1 MGGTRH
7 DGFDHRAFRTVTG
20 LAARGLVRSAGV
32 ALSFLPWLGLLGW
45 LSAVAWFLCDD
56 AFISFRYARNLLEG
70 HGLVFNPGE
79 YVEGYTNFLW
89 VLELAALWGVLGI
102 PPERA
107 APWLSVACTVGVVA
121 ALGVW
126 LARLPLLRQRWL
138 VAWMAFGLLCS
149 SATFAVWTSGGGLE
163 TRQFTLFMVLAVVC
177 LSLWRCGRWG
187 LVAASLSLA
196 LAAWTRPEGL
206 LTGLV
211 CIGWFAVQTMVDAG
225 RLRPDWRRLAWLAAP
240 FVVLVAAHY
249 VFRYAYYGEWL
260 PNTYYAKHVRPW
272 YESGFRYL
280 WAAALETGLY
290 LLLPLAA
297 VAARERWR
305 SHRDGA
311 FVLPLLLMGVHMAY
325 VMRIGGDHFEYRP
338 LDFYWPLLALPA
350 AVGVVHLGSRLAAG
364 RWRPRLPGRVG
375 MGARAWAVAVFV
387 PVLFYAG
394 AIQGAKLFEGASRRQ
409 AWHVELDSDNA
420 GWLLAAPGMPMLV
433 AISND
438 LRRRS
443 ARHSVTLPFALH
455 RGVAARLLRWYK
467 AYEHME
473 RGALPPDA
481 LMAGGGLG
489 IQFYYLPDLKV
500 IDRFGLTDATVARNP
515 VTRANHERTI
525 AHDRQPP
532 PGYLEERGV
541 NITVHPAVDNPTKAL
556 MLGRYAVRVGP
567 NLWMPFDSPD
577 EEWALD
583 RFAGRSLHV
592 RDMRYASLSWEEAA
606 PDFDHRSGDLG
617 FVVDRSKPER
627 PRVQAFARN
636 CAPDELLVWP
646 WSNEEA
652 NEGANEEVNEEAD
665 ESADESA
672 LQRWTVNETG
682 LCRALA
688 VTPPKWARS
697 VVDDPSRLEEV
708 ERVRT
713 AAIRSVFDVY
723 LVGNSL
729 MYFRQPCRPDDND
742 APFFLHV
749 VPVDERDLPGGFRQY
764 GFDNLDFRMEERVR
778 VGGRCTAVRRL
789 PDYPVAEIRT
799 GQFTDKGR
807 LWEGAIAVAGPGGDG
822 RPSP

>member
-1 MGGTRH
+1 MQA
-7 DGFDHRAFRTVTG
+7 RAVTG
-20 LAARGLVRSAGV
+20 LAKRDLVRGAGV
-32 ALSFLPWLGLLGW
+32 ALSFLPWLALLGW
-45 LSAVAWFLCDD
+45 LSTLAWFLCDD

-89 VLELAALWGVLGI
+89 VLELAALWGVLGV

-121 ALGVW
+121 VLGVW
-126 LARLPLLRQRWL
+126 LARVSRVRHRWL

-163 TRQFTLFMVLAVVC
+163 TRQFTLFIVLAVVC
-177 LSLWRCGRWG
+177 LSLWRWGRRG

-211 CIGWFAVQTMVDAG
+211 CIGWFAVQSMADAG

-305 SHRDGA
+305 AHRDGSFA
-311 FVLPLLLMGVHMAY
+311 LPLLLMGVHMVY
-325 VMRIGGDHFEYRP
+325 VMRIGGDFFEYRP

-350 AVGVVHLGSRLAAG
+350 AVGVMHLGSRLAAG
-364 RWRPRLPGRVG
+364 SWCSRLSGLVG
-375 MGARAWAVAVFV
+375 LGARACAVAVFV

-394 AIQGAKLFEGASRRQ
+394 AIQGALLFEGAAIRSYVEWVSR
-409 AWHVELDSDNA
+409 WHVELDSDNA

-438 LRRRS
+438 LRRLADQQFVARS
-443 ARHSVTLPFALH
+443 F
-455 RGVAARLLRWYK
+455 ARLREFAAFRIRQYK

-481 LMAGGGLG
+481 LMTAGALG
-489 IQFYYLPDLKV
+489 IRSYYLPDLKV

-515 VTRANHERTI
+515 VTHANHERKI
-525 AHDRQPP
+525 AHDRRPP

-541 NITVHPAVDNPTKAL
+541 NITLHPVARSQLEAF
-556 MLGRYAVRVGP
+556 MRAQYAVQFGP
-567 NLWMPFDSPD
+567 ESWMPFDAPD
-577 EEWALD
+577 EEWVLD

-592 RDMRYASLSWEEAA
+592 RDMRYAGLSWEEAA
-606 PDFDHRSGDLG
+606 PDFDYRSGDLG
-617 FVVDRSKPER
+617 FVVGSVPQQW

-636 CAPDELLVWP
+636 CVPDELLVWP

-652 NEGANEEVNEEAD
+652 AEP
-665 ESADESA
+665 A

-682 LCRALA
+682 LCRATA
-688 VTPPKWARS
+688 ATPPKWTRS

-708 ERVRT
+708 ERART

-723 LVGNSL
+723 LLGRRL
-729 MYFRQPCRPDDND
+729 LYFRQPCRPDDND
-742 APFFLHV
+742 ARFFLHV
-749 VPVDERDLPGGFRQY
+749 VPVDERDLPGGRRQY
-764 GFDNLDFRMEERVR
+764 GVDNLDFRMEERVR
-778 VGGRCTAVRRL
+778 AGGHCTAVRRL

-799 GQFTDKGR
+799 GQFTGEGR
-807 LWEGAIAVAGPGGDG
+807 LWEGTAVVADPGGDG
-822 RPSP
+822 RSSP

>member
-1 MGGTRH
+1 MT
-7 DGFDHRAFRTVTG
+7 GF
-20 LAARGLVRSAGV
+20 AARGLVRGAGV

-121 ALGVW
+121 VLGVW
-126 LARLPLLRQRWL
+126 LARVPGVRERWL
-138 VAWMAFGLLCS
+138 VAWMAFGLLCT

-177 LSLWRCGRWG
+177 LSLWRWGRRG

-211 CIGWFAVQTMVDAG
+211 CIGWFAVQSMVDAG
-225 RLRPDWRRLAWLAAP
+225 RPRPDWRRLAWLAAP

-311 FVLPLLLMGVHMAY
+311 FALPLLLMGVHMAY

-338 LDFYWPLLALPA
+338 LDFYWPLLAFPS

-364 RWRPRLPGRVG
+364 RWRSRLPGLGR
-375 MGARAWAVAVFV
+375 MGARSCAVAVFV

-394 AIQGAKLFEGASRRQ
+394 AIQGARLFEGVAIRDWFDWVSRQQ
-409 AWHVELDSDNA
+409 AWHVELDGDNA
-420 GWLLAAPGMPMLV
+420 GWLLAAPGMSMLV

-443 ARHSVTLPFALH
+443 AQHLVATPFAGH
-455 RGVAARLLRWYK
+455 REFAARQFRWYK

-481 LMAGGGLG
+481 LMSGGRLG
-489 IQFYYLPDLKV
+489 IRFYYLADLKV
-500 IDRFGLTDATVARNP
+500 IDHEGLIDATVARNP
-515 VTRANHERTI
+515 VTRANHERLM
-525 AHDRQPP
+525 AHDRRPP

-541 NITVHPAVDNPTKAL
+541 NITVHPAARNPTKAF
-556 MLGRYAVRVGP
+556 MRGRYAARVGP

-577 EEWALD
+577 EEWVLD

-592 RDMRYASLSWEEAA
+592 RDVRYAGLSWEEAA
-606 PDFDHRSGDLG
+606 PELDYRSGDLG
-617 FVVDRSKPER
+617 FVVDRSKPKW

-652 NEGANEEVNEEAD
+652 D
-665 ESADESA
+665 EPA

-682 LCRALA
+682 LCRATA
-688 VTPPKWARS
+688 VTPPKWIRS

-708 ERVRT
+708 ERART
-713 AAIRSVFDVY
+713 AALRSVFDVY
-723 LVGNSL
+723 LVGKRL

-749 VPVDERDLPGGFRQY
+749 VPVDERDLPGGRRQH
-764 GFDNLDFRMEERVR
+764 GFDNLDFRMEERVMA
-778 VGGRCTAVRRL
+778 GGRCTAVRRL
-789 PDYPVAEIRT
+789 PDYPVAEVRT
-799 GQFTDKGR
+799 GQFTGEGR
-807 LWEGAIAVAGPGGDG
+807 LWEGEVVVGPGGDG
-822 RPSP
+822 RASP

>member
-1 MGGTRH
+1 MT
-7 DGFDHRAFRTVTG
+7 GFAKRD
-20 LAARGLVRSAGV
+20 LVRGAGV
-32 ALSFLPWLGLLGW
+32 ALSFLPWLALLGW

-121 ALGVW
+121 VLGVW
-126 LARLPLLRQRWL
+126 LARVPGVGHRWL
-138 VAWMAFGLLCS
+138 VAWMAFGLLCT

-177 LSLWRCGRWG
+177 LSLWRSGRRG

-211 CIGWFAVQTMVDAG
+211 CIGWFAVQSMVDAG
-225 RLRPDWRRLAWLAAP
+225 RLRPDWRRLAWLSAP

-305 SHRDGA
+305 AHRDGA
-311 FVLPLLLMGVHMAY
+311 FALPLVLMGVHMAY
-325 VMRIGGDHFEYRP
+325 VMRIGGDYFEYRP

-350 AVGVVHLGSRLAAG
+350 AVGVAHLGSRLAAG

-394 AIQGAKLFEGASRRQ
+394 AIQGARLFEGAAIREYISKLY
-409 AWHVELDSDNA
+409 VELDDENA

-438 LRRRS
+438 LRRLAAQQLVAS
-443 ARHSVTLPFALH
+443 PFTEH
-455 RGVAARLLRWYK
+455 REFTRKRFRFWK
-467 AYEHME
+467 RYEKME
-473 RGALPPDA
+473 RGIIPDDA
-481 LMAGGGLG
+481 LAAYAALG
-489 IQFYYLPDLKV
+489 IRSYYLPDLKV
-500 IDRFGLTDATVARNP
+500 IDKLGLTDATVARNP
-515 VTRANHERTI
+515 VTHANHERLM
-525 AHDRQPP
+525 AHDRRRS

-541 NITVHPAVDNPTKAL
+541 NITVRPAADNPTKAL
-556 MLGRYAVRVGP
+556 MRGRYAVRVGP

-577 EEWALD
+577 EEWVLD

-592 RDMRYASLSWEEAA
+592 RDMWYASLSWEEAA
-606 PDFDHRSGDLG
+606 PDFDYRSGELG
-617 FVVDRSKPER
+617 FVVDRSVHRFFLKR

-652 NEGANEEVNEEAD
+652 AVPVRIP
-665 ESADESA
+665 A
-672 LQRWTVNETG
+672 LRRWTVNETG
-682 LCRALA
+682 LCRVLA
-688 VTPPKWARS
+688 ATPPQWVRS

-708 ERVRT
+708 ERART
-713 AAIRSVFDVY
+713 AALRSVFDVY
-723 LVGNSL
+723 LLGKRL

-742 APFFLHV
+742 ARFFLHV
-749 VPVDERDLPGGFRQY
+749 VPVDERDLPGGRRQH
-764 GFDNLDFRMEERVR
+764 GFDNLDFRMEEYIEA
-778 VGGRCTAVRRL
+778 GERCTTVRRL
-789 PDYPVAEIRT
+789 PDYPIAEIRT
-799 GQFTDKGR
+799 GQFTGEGR
-807 LWEGAIAVAGPGGDG
+807 LWEGTVVVAGPGGDG
-822 RPSP
+822 RASP

>member
-1 MGGTRH
+1 MN
-7 DGFDHRAFRTVTG
+7 DGRAAALGRRPR
-20 LAARGLVRSAGV
+20 AARGLIRPAGV
-32 ALSFLPWLGLLGW
+32 ALSFLPWLALLGW
-45 LSAVAWFLCDD
+45 LSSIAWFLCDD

-89 VLELAALWGVLGI
+89 VLELAALWGGLGI
-102 PPERA
+102 PPEQA
-107 APWLSVACTVGVVA
+107 APWLSVVCTVGVVA
-121 ALGVW
+121 VLGVW
-126 LARLPLLRQRWL
+126 LARLPLLRHRWL

-163 TRQFTLFMVLAVVC
+163 TRQFTLFIVGAVVC
-177 LSLWRCGRWG
+177 LSLWRSERWG
-187 LVAASLSLA
+187 LAAAALSLA

-211 CIGWFAVQTMVDAG
+211 CIGWFAVQSMADAG
-225 RLRPDWRRLAWLAAP
+225 RPRPDWRRLAWLAAP

-249 VFRYAYYGEWL
+249 LFRYAYYGEWL

-297 VAARERWR
+297 VAARKRWR
-305 SHRDGA
+305 AYRDGA
-311 FVLPLLLMGVHMAY
+311 FALPLLLMGVHMFY

-338 LDFYWPLLALPA
+338 LDFYWPLLAFPA
-350 AVGVVHLGSRLAAG
+350 AVGIVHLGSRLAAG
-364 RWRPRLPGRVG
+364 RWRSRLPGLGG
-375 MGARAWAVAVFV
+375 MGARACAVVVFV

-394 AIQGAKLFEGASRRQ
+394 AIQGALLFEGAVVRDWFEWVSRPHPR
-409 AWHVELDSDNA
+409 HLELDRDNA

-433 AISND
+433 AVSND
-438 LRRRS
+438 LRRRAAQQLVAILS
-443 ARHSVTLPFALH
+443 AVH
-455 RGVAARLLRWYK
+455 RKFAARQLRRYK

-473 RGALPPDA
+473 RGTLPPDA
-481 LMAGGGLG
+481 LMVGGGLG
-489 IQFYYLPDLKV
+489 IRFYYLPDLKV
-500 IDRFGLTDATVARNP
+500 VDEYGLTDATVARNP
-515 VTRANHERTI
+515 VTHANHERI
-525 AHDRQPP
+525 MAHDRRPP

-541 NITVHPAVDNPTKAL
+541 NVSVRPAADNPTKAL
-556 MLGRYAVRVGP
+556 MRVRYAVRVAP

-577 EEWALD
+577 EEWVLD
-583 RFAGRSLHV
+583 RFAGRSLYV
-592 RDMRYASLSWEEAA
+592 RDVRDAGLSWEKAS
-606 PDFDHRSGDLG
+606 PDFDYRSGELG
-617 FVVDRSKPER
+617 FVVNRATPKWS
-627 PRVQAFARN
+627 RVQAFARN

-652 NEGANEEVNEEAD
+652 D
-665 ESADESA
+665 EPA

-688 VTPPKWARS
+688 ATPPKWTRS

-713 AAIRSVFDVY
+713 AALRSVFDVY
-723 LVGNSL
+723 RLGKRL

-742 APFFLHV
+742 ARFFLHV
-749 VPVDERDLPGGFRQY
+749 VPVDERDLPGGRRRY

-778 VGGRCTAVRRL
+778 AGGRCTAVRRL
-789 PDYPVAEIRT
+789 PDYPIAEIRT
-799 GQFTDKGR
+799 GQFTGESR
-807 LWEGAIAVAGPGGDG
+807 LWEGAIVVTGPGGEG
-822 RPSP
+822 SPPP

>member
-1 MGGTRH
+1 M
-7 DGFDHRAFRTVTG
+7 TG
-20 LAARGLVRSAGV
+20 LAARGLVRGAGV
-32 ALSFLPWLGLLGW
+32 ALSFLPWLVLLGW
-45 LSAVAWFLCDD
+45 LSGVAWFLCDD

-89 VLELAALWGVLGI
+89 VLELAALWGVMGI

-121 ALGVW
+121 VLGVW
-126 LARLPLLRQRWL
+126 LARVPVVRHRWL
-138 VAWMAFGLLCS
+138 VAWMAFGLLCT

-311 FVLPLLLMGVHMAY
+311 FALPLVLMGVHMVY

-364 RWRPRLPGRVG
+364 RWRSRLPGLGR
-375 MGARAWAVAVFV
+375 MGVRAWAVAVFV

-394 AIQGAKLFEGASRRQ
+394 AIQGAKLFEGAAIREYKSFLYIK
-409 AWHVELDSDNA
+409 LDDENA
-420 GWLLAAPGMPMLV
+420 GWLLVAPGMPMLV

-438 LRRRS
+438 LRRS
-443 ARHSVTLPFALH
+443 AARQFVALPFTEH
-455 RGVAARLLRWYK
+455 RELIRSRSRFWK
-467 AYEHME
+467 RYEKME
-473 RGALPPDA
+473 RGIIPDDA
-481 LMAGGGLG
+481 LATYSTLG
-489 IQFYYLPDLKV
+489 IRSYYLPDLKV
-500 IDRFGLTDATVARNP
+500 IDHSGLTDATVARNP
-515 VTRANHERTI
+515 VTHANHERVI

-532 PGYLEERGV
+532 RGYLEERGV
-541 NITVHPAVDNPTKAL
+541 NIAIYPAKRTVSDAL
-556 MLGRYAVRVGP
+556 VGARYAVRVGP
-567 NLWMPFDSPD
+567 DLWMPFGSPD
-577 EEWALD
+577 EEWVLA
-583 RFAGRSLHV
+583 RFAGRGLHM
-592 RDMRYASLSWEEAA
+592 RGIRYADLSWEEAV
-606 PDFDHRSGDLG
+606 PDFNYRFGDLG
-617 FVVDRSKPER
+617 LSWVRGWDSW
-627 PRVQAFARN
+627 VQVFARN
-636 CAPDELLVWP
+636 CTPGELLVWP
-646 WSNEEA
+646 WSPSS
-652 NEGANEEVNEEAD
+652 GKVD
-665 ESADESA
+665 A
-672 LQRWTVNETG
+672 LALHRWTINEAG
-682 LCRALA
+682 LCRTSVMRDSGWIRPLA
-688 VTPPKWARS
+688 H
-697 VVDDPSRLEEV
+697 DPSLLEEAR
-708 ERVRT
+708 RVK
-713 AAIRSVFDVY
+713 AAIRSVFDVH
-723 LVGNSL
+723 LLGKHL
-729 MYFRQPCRPDDND
+729 IYFRQPCRRNDND
-742 APFFLHV
+742 ARFFLHV
-749 VPVDERDLPGGFRQY
+749 VPADKRDLPRGRRKY
-764 GFDNLDFRMEERVR
+764 GFDNLDFRMEEPAKAE
-778 VGGRCTAVRRL
+778 GRCTAVRRL
-789 PDYPVAEIRT
+789 PDYPITEIRT
-799 GQFTDKGR
+799 GQYTDKGR

-822 RPSP
+822 RHPS

>member
-1 MGGTRH
+1 M
-7 DGFDHRAFRTVTG
+7 TG
-20 LAARGLVRSAGV
+20 LAARGLVRGAGV
-32 ALSFLPWLGLLGW
+32 ALSFLPWLALLGW

-79 YVEGYTNFLW
+79 YVEGYTNLLW
-89 VLELAALWGVLGI
+89 VLELAALWGVVGI

-126 LARLPLLRQRWL
+126 LARVPGVRQRWL
-138 VAWMAFGLLCS
+138 VAWMAFGLLCT

-163 TRQFTLFMVLAVVC
+163 TRQFTLLIVVAVVC
-177 LSLWRCGRWG
+177 LSLWRSGRRG

-211 CIGWFAVQTMVDAG
+211 CIGWFAAQTMADAG
-225 RLRPDWRRLAWLAAP
+225 RPRPDWRRLAWLAAP

-305 SHRDGA
+305 AHRDGSFA
-311 FVLPLLLMGVHMAY
+311 LPLLLMGVHMAY
-325 VMRIGGDHFEYRP
+325 VMRIGGDIFEYRP
-338 LDFYWPLLALPA
+338 LDFYWPLLAFPA

-364 RWRPRLPGRVG
+364 RWRPRLPGLVG
-375 MGARAWAVAVFV
+375 MGARACAVAVFV

-394 AIQGAKLFEGASRRQ
+394 AIQGARLFEGAAIRDLLDWGSRPHGR
-409 AWHVELDSDNA
+409 HVELDSDNA
-420 GWLLAAPGMPMLV
+420 GWLLATPGMPMLV

-438 LRRRS
+438 LRRQA
-443 ARHSVTLPFALH
+443 ARQHVANPFAVH
-455 RGVAARLLRWYK
+455 RKFAARQLRRYK

-473 RGALPPDA
+473 RGAFPPDA
-481 LMAGGGLG
+481 LTAGRGLG
-489 IQFYYLPDLKV
+489 IRFYYLPDLKV
-500 IDRFGLTDATVARNP
+500 VDEFGLTDATIARNP
-515 VTRANHERTI
+515 VTKANHERKI
-525 AHDRQPP
+525 AHDRRPP

-541 NITVHPAVDNPTKAL
+541 NITVRPAADSPTKAL
-556 MLGRYAVRVGP
+556 MRGRYAARVGP
-567 NLWMPFDSPD
+567 NLWMPFNSPD
-577 EEWALD
+577 EEWVLD

-606 PDFDHRSGDLG
+606 PDFDYRSGDLG
-617 FVVDRSKPER
+617 FVVDRSRPKW

-636 CAPDELLVWP
+636 CVPDELLVWP

-652 NEGANEEVNEEAD
+652 D
-665 ESADESA
+665 EPA

-688 VTPPKWARS
+688 ATPPKWTRS

-713 AAIRSVFDVY
+713 AALRSVFDVY
-723 LVGNSL
+723 LLGRRL
-729 MYFRQPCRPDDND
+729 LYFRQPCRPDDND
-742 APFFLHV
+742 ARFFLHV
-749 VPVDERDLPGGFRQY
+749 VPVDERDLPGGRRQH
-764 GFDNLDFRMEERVR
+764 GFDNLDFRMEEYIE
-778 VGGRCTAVRRL
+778 VGERCTAVRRL

-799 GQFTDKGR
+799 GQFTGEGR
-807 LWEGAIAVAGPGGDG
+807 LWEGTVVVADPGGDG
-822 RPSP
+822 RSSP

>member
-1 MGGTRH
+1 MN
-7 DGFDHRAFRTVTG
+7 DGRGAALGRRPR
-20 LAARGLVRSAGV
+20 AARGLIRPAGV
-32 ALSFLPWLGLLGW
+32 ALSFLPWLALLGW
-45 LSAVAWFLCDD
+45 LSSIAWFLCDD

-89 VLELAALWGVLGI
+89 VLELAALWGGLGI

-107 APWLSVACTVGVVA
+107 APWLSVVCTVGVVA

-126 LARLPLLRQRWL
+126 LARLPLLRHRWL

-163 TRQFTLFMVLAVVC
+163 TRQFTLFIVGAVVC
-177 LSLWRCGRWG
+177 LSLWRSERWG
-187 LVAASLSLA
+187 LAAAALSLA

-211 CIGWFAVQTMVDAG
+211 CIGWFAVQSMADAG
-225 RLRPDWRRLAWLAAP
+225 RPRPDWRRLAWLAAP

-249 VFRYAYYGEWL
+249 LFRYAYYGEWL

-297 VAARERWR
+297 VAARKRWQAY
-305 SHRDGA
+305 RDGSFA
-311 FVLPLLLMGVHMAY
+311 LPLLLMGVHMFY

-338 LDFYWPLLALPA
+338 LDFYWPLLAFPA
-350 AVGVVHLGSRLAAG
+350 AVGIVHLGSRLAAG
-364 RWRPRLPGRVG
+364 RWRSRLPGLGG
-375 MGARAWAVAVFV
+375 MGARACAVVVFV

-394 AIQGAKLFEGASRRQ
+394 AIQGALLFEGAVVRDWLDWASLP
-409 AWHVELDSDNA
+409 HELHVVELDRDNA

-438 LRRRS
+438 LRRQ
-443 ARHSVTLPFALH
+443 
-455 RGVAARLLRWYK
+455 AARQLVAVIFTVHRDFAAQQLRRYK

-473 RGALPPDA
+473 RGTLPPDA
-481 LMAGGGLG
+481 LMNGSALG
-489 IQFYYLPDLKV
+489 IRFYYLPDLKV
-500 IDRFGLTDATVARNP
+500 IDKNGLTDATVARNP
-515 VTRANHERTI
+515 VTHANHERMM

-541 NITVHPAVDNPTKAL
+541 NIGVRAAADNPTKAL
-556 MLGRYAVRVGP
+556 MRGRYAVRVAP
-567 NLWMPFDSPD
+567 NLWMPFNSPD
-577 EEWALD
+577 EEWVLD

-592 RDMRYASLSWEEAA
+592 RDMRDAGLSWEKAA
-606 PDFDHRSGDLG
+606 PDFDYRSGELG
-617 FVVDRSKPER
+617 FVVNRTLPQF
-627 PRVQAFARN
+627 PQVQAFARN

-652 NEGANEEVNEEAD
+652 D
-665 ESADESA
+665 EPA

-688 VTPPKWARS
+688 ATPPKWTRS

-713 AAIRSVFDVY
+713 AALRSVFDIY
-723 LVGNSL
+723 RLGKRL

-742 APFFLHV
+742 ARFFLHV
-749 VPVDERDLPGGFRQY
+749 VPVDERDLPGGRRQY

-778 VGGRCTAVRRL
+778 AGGRCTAVRRL
-789 PDYPVAEIRT
+789 PDYPIVKIRT
-799 GQFTDKGR
+799 GQFTGEGR
-807 LWEGAIAVAGPGGDG
+807 LWEGAIVVAGPGSEG
-822 RPSP
+822 SPPP

>member
-1 MGGTRH
+1 MQA
-7 DGFDHRAFRTVTG
+7 RAVTG
-20 LAARGLVRSAGV
+20 LAARGLVRGAGV
-32 ALSFLPWLGLLGW
+32 ALSFLPWLALLGW
-45 LSAVAWFLCDD
+45 LSGVAWFLCDD

-121 ALGVW
+121 VLGVW
-126 LARLPLLRQRWL
+126 LARVPGVGQRWL
-138 VAWMAFGLLCS
+138 VAWMAFGLLCT

-177 LSLWRCGRWG
+177 LSLWRSGRRG

-211 CIGWFAVQTMVDAG
+211 CIGWFAVQSMADAG
-225 RLRPDWRRLAWLAAP
+225 RPRPDWRRLAWLAAP

-305 SHRDGA
+305 VHRDGA
-311 FVLPLLLMGVHMAY
+311 FALPLVLMGVHMAY
-325 VMRIGGDHFEYRP
+325 VMRIGGDLFEYRP
-338 LDFYWPLLALPA
+338 LDFYWPLLAFPA
-350 AVGVVHLGSRLAAG
+350 AVGIAHLGSRLAAG

-394 AIQGAKLFEGASRRQ
+394 AIQGALLFEGAALRDWLERGSRQ
-409 AWHVELDSDNA
+409 HEQHVELDSDNA
-420 GWLLAAPGMPMLV
+420 GWLLAAPGMPILV

-438 LRRRS
+438 LRRQ
-443 ARHSVTLPFALH
+443 
-455 RGVAARLLRWYK
+455 AARQHVATSFAVHRKLAARQLRRYK

-473 RGALPPDA
+473 RGVFPPDA
-481 LMAGGGLG
+481 LMAGRALG
-489 IQFYYLPDLKV
+489 IQFHYLPDLKV
-500 IDRFGLTDATVARNP
+500 VDENGLTDATVARNP
-515 VTRANHERTI
+515 VTRANHEREI
-525 AHDRQPP
+525 AHDRRPP

-541 NITVHPAVDNPTKAL
+541 NIAVRPAADSPTKAL
-556 MLGRYAVRVGP
+556 MRGRYAVRVGP
-567 NLWMPFDSPD
+567 DLWMPFDSPD

-592 RDMRYASLSWEEAA
+592 RDMRYARLSWEEAA
-606 PDFDHRSGDLG
+606 PDFDYRSGDLG
-617 FVVDRSKPER
+617 FVVDRSKPKW

-652 NEGANEEVNEEAD
+652 D
-665 ESADESA
+665 EPA

-682 LCRALA
+682 LCRATA

-697 VVDDPSRLEEV
+697 VVDESSGLEEV

-713 AAIRSVFDVY
+713 AALRSVFDVY
-723 LVGNSL
+723 LLGKRL

-742 APFFLHV
+742 AQFFLHV
-749 VPVDERDLPGGFRQY
+749 VPVDERDLPGGRRQH
-764 GFDNLDFRMEERVR
+764 GFDNLDFGMEERTR
-778 VGGRCTAVRRL
+778 AGERCTAVRTL
-789 PDYPVAEIRT
+789 PDYSIAEIRT
-799 GQFTDKGR
+799 GQFTGEGR
-807 LWEGAIAVAGPGGDG
+807 LWEGTAVVADPGGDG
-822 RPSP
+822 RSSP